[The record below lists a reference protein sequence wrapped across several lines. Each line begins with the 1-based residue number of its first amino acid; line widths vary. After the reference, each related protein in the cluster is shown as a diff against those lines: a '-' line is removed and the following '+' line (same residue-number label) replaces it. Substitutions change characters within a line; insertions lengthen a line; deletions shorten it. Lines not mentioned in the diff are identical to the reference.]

1 MTSPLIRNQQETIKP
16 TEEDQNQ
23 TFKTTSKSPT
33 LQSMR
38 NHDQSQQEKRQ
49 DPPNRQEL
57 QKAEQERDHQ

>member
-1 MTSPLIRNQQETIKP
+1 MTSPLIRNQQETIKAK
-16 TEEDQNQ
+16 NQ
-23 TFKTTSKSPT
+23 TSKTTSKSPT

-38 NHDQSQQEKRQ
+38 NHDQSQQEKKQ